1 MTRWQGLSLPE
12 AARTG
17 LSVEGSMGPEANI
30 IVVPFL
36 KLVLKQMDVVG
47 DAVLAEQLVKL
58 QWKLDWNSTPLSVW
72 IMSTLMARDL
82 VH

>member
-1 MTRWQGLSLPE
+1 
-12 AARTG
+12 
-17 LSVEGSMGPEANI
+17 MGPEANI

-72 IMSTLMARDL
+72 IMSALKGSLRATSSTKLIRAR
-82 VH
+82 